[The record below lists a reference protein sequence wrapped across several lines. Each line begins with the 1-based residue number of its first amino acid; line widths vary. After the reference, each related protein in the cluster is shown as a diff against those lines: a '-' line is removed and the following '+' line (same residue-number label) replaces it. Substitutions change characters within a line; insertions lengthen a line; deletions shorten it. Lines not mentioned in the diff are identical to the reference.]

1 LQEQQP
7 TKEIILNDGSN
18 NHWKLFCL
26 QKNPSEFLS
35 PNGMLCVKWLR
46 MMAGVDSRDLALHKR
61 DRLWCPGHRFWTIH
75 SPIDCTLLHLEK
87 KLTFAEAAI
96 AAMEI
101 ENHDEGD
108 AESENEA

>member
-1 LQEQQP
+1 
-7 TKEIILNDGSN
+7 
-18 NHWKLFCL
+18 
-26 QKNPSEFLS
+26 
-35 PNGMLCVKWLR
+35 